1 MQNGFLV
8 HKTLVRL
15 RVGQENHQLG
25 KLQKLCR
32 LTHFL
37 LKTRQLA
44 LIQPERASR
53 AKHIKKKIWQLKKQ
67 FFWFCV
73 QFQSQFLLLT
83 G

>member
-53 AKHIKKKIWQLKKQ
+53 AKHIKKKFGNSKNK
-67 FFWFCV
+67 FFGFASNSNHNFCC
-73 QFQSQFLLLT
+73 
-83 G
+83 